1 MTFDPQQLRLDG
13 IYQQA
18 GDDRWMQRIRIPG
31 GVLSSEQAEKIAGIA
46 STCAG
51 GRLHLTIRGSIELHD
66 LRAHDLR
73 EIQRQLAAVGLS
85 GRGACGGAVR
95 GISCGSSFGPDF
107 ASCQSLARRLTRHF
121 TGNPWFEGL
130 PKKFKIG
137 ILGAGDGKRHLIQ
150 DVGLVRAGEMDG
162 RPLWDVWC
170 GGGLGREPQAALLLA
185 ERVPEERLIPLI
197 EGILHVYR
205 QGSEKGKRLKY
216 LIRQIGEEEFRR
228 RLRRLTPEPY
238 APITGSDFGTTLT
251 PPAGE
256 DPLRVPVFAGEL
268 AAASLLRLARLAR
281 DYAGGCLVLD
291 SEQDILLLPTSEKNR
306 AALQQRLILAGL
318 GDSQTAPAPCFRICP
333 GSHDCRMG
341 LAPTRD
347 IARDILTRLPATI
360 NGTSLAIS
368 GCPNACSQPQLADYG
383 IVTRRLGQDE
393 QGRKIPLFDL
403 LQGEKDGLAT
413 TVAENLSLEDLQ
425 TRLEQVFNTSG

>member
-18 GDDRWMQRIRIPG
+18 GDDRWMQRIKIPG
-31 GVLSSEQAEKIAGIA
+31 GVLSSEQAEKIAEIA
-46 STCAG
+46 SKYAG
-51 GRLHLTIRGSIELHD
+51 GRLHLTTRGSVELHD
-66 LRAHDLR
+66 LRRHDLR
-73 EIQRQLAAVGLS
+73 EVQRQLATVGLT

-95 GISCGSSFGPDF
+95 GIACGSSFGPNF

-137 ILGAGDGKRHLIQ
+137 ILGSGDGKRHLIQ
-150 DVGLVRAGEMDG
+150 DVGLVHAGIKDG

-185 ERVPEERLIPLI
+185 GRVPEERIIPLI

-205 QGSEKGKRLKY
+205 QGVEKGKRLKH
-216 LIRQIGEEEFRR
+216 LIRQVGEEEFRN
-228 RLRRLTPEPY
+228 RLRRFTPEPY
-238 APITGSDFGTTLT
+238 APVANSGFGTTLSLQT
-251 PPAGE
+251 DE
-256 DPLRVPVFAGEL
+256 EPLRVQVFAGEL
-268 AAASLLRLARLAR
+268 PATSLIRLARLAR
-281 DYAGGCLVLD
+281 DYTGGCLVLD
-291 SEQDILLLPTSEKNR
+291 GEQDILLLPTSEKNR
-306 AALQQRLILAGL
+306 AALQQRLVLAGL
-318 GDSQTAPAPCFRICP
+318 GESLTAPAPCFRVCP

-347 IARDILTRLPATI
+347 IARDILAGLPATAT
-360 NGTSLAIS
+360 GTSLAIS

-383 IVTRRLGQDE
+383 IITRRLTKDE
-393 QGRKIPLFDL
+393 QGRRIPLFDL
-403 LQGEKDGLAT
+403 LRGEKDGLAT
-413 TVAENLSLEDLQ
+413 PVAENLSLQDLQ
-425 TRLEQVFNTSG
+425 TRLKEVFNTSN